1 MSNKKD
7 LNAYVRYDG
16 TGRAVPSSLIL
27 NRFKP
32 DVGNYKQVDAY
43 ECCNPIPPGC
53 VGFDV
58 LVEPGQSYLPI
69 YVTSDDNSVEPVT
82 GTVTWGDGITV
93 SFSVDAGS
101 SGQIEHFY
109 APGTYNGYICFS
121 DGSRVSRLI
130 ISADY

>member
-58 LVEPGQSYLPI
+58 LAEPGDTYFVI
-69 YVTSDDNSVEPVT
+69 YVTAVDDSGVPVT

-93 SFSVDAGS
+93 SFSLDAGS
-101 SGQIEHFY
+101 SGQIEHTY

-121 DGSRVSRLI
+121 DASRVSGFSITL
-130 ISADY
+130 D